1 MFYRSGCK
9 GLLFTYEGKKYAS
22 DFQLFVITVK
32 ERLRHLRPQERK
44 GAELALLYKQRLNFP
59 TSRVLKQM
67 LTAGTFLDTAITTR
81 DIDNCDYVY
90 GKGYAEAA
98 GKMVFKPT
106 QNDEPNE
113 LIEEAMHFVAGLK
126 DKEITLH
133 SDIMIIDG
141 LPFLISVSEWINYT
155 TITYLGT
162 RTWAKVLLAIECQKN
177 LWVQCETYKIRSRE
191 ECRSN

>member
-1 MFYRSGCK
+1 MDIDQVKRIEKGKNVTVAFKVKNMHGDNSCFTFYRSGCK

-22 DFQLFVITVK
+22 DFQLFVTTVK

-59 TSRVLKQM
+59 RSRVLKQM
-67 LTAGTFLDTAITTR
+67 LTAGTFGDSAITTR
-81 DIDNCDYVY
+81 DVDNCDYVY

-106 QNDEPNE
+106 TNDQPNE
-113 LIEEAMHFVAGLK
+113 LIEEAMLFIEGLK

-133 SDIMIIDG
+133 SDIMFIDG
-141 LPFLISVSEWINYT
+141 LPFLIAYQNIS
-155 TITYLGT
+155 ITP
-162 RTWAKVLLAIECQKN
+162 R
-177 LWVQCETYKIRSRE
+177 
-191 ECRSN
+191 